1 MQLTKLTVFS
11 AAFAASLVLHAQTGT
26 PGSPARL
33 PELLPRDRE
42 ITLALAAAPPHL
54 RDGATVYVLESHGYV
69 LARKGTNGFTCL
81 VHRDHPMNQ
90 KPTCWDREGSE
101 TIVPTVLRE
110 GELLMQG
117 KSVPE
122 VRAEIK
128 KGFDNGTFIAPRRP
142 GVAYMLSNGN
152 RNFNRQTGGVDIF
165 PPHVMFYAPNLTD
178 ADIGSKGDGEGGLPF
193 IAYQGP
199 HGYMITIVPQPTP
212 ETAMN
217 QDSTT
222 KSAAQAFALDQVRSS
237 REQSGKDYLQFLKVP
252 SMRMGVYAL
261 AAGAEDKQSP
271 HEEDEVYYVL
281 KGRAT
286 IRVDADDHPV
296 EPGSLVFVAA
306 HAIHKFHTITEP
318 LEVLVFFSAA
328 PALH

>member
-1 MQLTKLTVFS
+1 MTRLTVS
-11 AAFAASLVLHAQTGT
+11 TAAFAASLALYAQSGT
-26 PGSPARL
+26 PSSPARL
-33 PELLPRDRE
+33 PELLPRDHE
-42 ITLALAAAPPHL
+42 ITLALAAAPAHL
-54 RDGATVYVLESHGYV
+54 RDGAAVYVLESNGYV
-69 LARKGTNGFTCL
+69 LARKGANGFTCL

-101 TIVPTVLRE
+101 TIVPAVLRE

-117 KSVPE
+117 KPLPE

-128 KGFDNGTFIAPRRP
+128 KGFDSGAFIAPRRP
-142 GVAYMLSNGN
+142 GVAYMLSNSN

-199 HGYMITIVPQPTP
+199 HGYMITLVPQPNPGT
-212 ETAMN
+212 TMN
-217 QDSTT
+217 QGSNT
-222 KSAAQAFALDQVRSS
+222 KSAAQAFALDQIRTR
-237 REQSGKDYLQFLKVP
+237 REQSGNDYFQFLKVP
-252 SMRMGVYAL
+252 SLRMGVYSL

-281 KGRAT
+281 HGRAVL
-286 IRVDADDHPV
+286 RVDAEEHPV
-296 EPGSLVFVAA
+296 EPGSIVFVAA
-306 HAIHKFHTITEP
+306 HAVHKFHSITEP

-328 PALH
+328 PAHH

>member
-1 MQLTKLTVFS
+1 MFLRLVIPI
-11 AAFAASLVLHAQTGT
+11 AAVWAASLALSAQTN
-26 PGSPARL
+26 PAANVTRV

-42 ITLALAAAPPHL
+42 IALAIAAAPAHL
-54 RDGATVYVLESHGYV
+54 RDGATVYVLERAGYV
-69 LARKGTNGFTCL
+69 IARKGTNGFTCL

-101 TIVPTVLRE
+101 TIVPAVLRE

-128 KGFDNGTFIAPRRP
+128 KGFDSGTFIAPRRP
-142 GVAYMLSNGN
+142 GVAYMLSSGN
-152 RNFNRQTGGVDIF
+152 RNYNRQTGAVDIF

-193 IAYQGP
+193 IAYEGP
-199 HGYMITIVPQPTP
+199 HGYMITMVPQP
-212 ETAMN
+212 ETNMS

-222 KSAAQAFALDQVRSS
+222 KPTAEAFAIDELRAR
-237 REQSGKDYLQFLKVP
+237 REKSGNVYLQFLKVP
-252 SMRMGVYAL
+252 SMRMGVYSL

-281 KGRAT
+281 SGRAAL
-286 IRVDADDHPV
+286 RVDAEEHPV
-296 EPGSLVFVAA
+296 QPGSLVFVAA
-306 HAIHKFHTITEP
+306 HAAHKFHDIAEP
-318 LEVLVFFSAA
+318 LEVLVFFSAP
-328 PALH
+328 PAHH